1 MFFLINTV
9 YLSIYLSSK
18 ELAGKLSMVGSLL
31 RKSLASLTKDDSYEL
46 RVEDGSQRSGVCV
59 QWGGY

>member
-1 MFFLINTV
+1 MT
-9 YLSIYLSSK
+9 SK
-18 ELAGKLSMVGSLL
+18 ELAGKLPMVGSLL
-31 RKSLASLTKDDSYEL
+31 RKSLVSLTKDGSYEL